1 MKAFLLAI
9 PMALT
14 LVGCSSGQNTAD
26 LKSFVQ
32 ETLNKPRGVID
43 PIPVF
48 QPYEYFSYS
57 ASGLRSPFDL
67 PIVEEVE
74 TLGKQDKN
82 VQPDTNRRKEHL
94 ESYAIGSLSMV
105 GVIQKEDGIMWALVK
120 DGDNSVVP
128 VKSGNYMGQNHGR
141 ITDISEQRMQI
152 IEIVP
157 NGMGGWIERPRTLA
171 IGGLVGE

>member
-1 MKAFLLAI
+1 MKVFLLAI
-9 PMALT
+9 PLLFG
-14 LVGCSSGQNTAD
+14 LVGCSSSQNTAD
-26 LKSFVQ
+26 LKEFVQ
-32 ETLNKPRGVID
+32 ETLNKPRGVIE

-48 QPYEYFSYS
+48 KPYEYSSYS

-67 PIVEEVE
+67 PVVEEVE
-74 TLGKQDKN
+74 VLSQQGDN
-82 VQPDTNRRKEHL
+82 IQPDMERRREHL
-94 ESYAIGSLSMV
+94 ESYAMGALSMV
-105 GVIQKEDGIMWALVK
+105 GIMQKEDGVMWALVK

-171 IGGLVGE
+171 VDGLVGE

>member
-1 MKAFLLAI
+1 MKVFLLAI
-9 PMALT
+9 PLLFG
-14 LVGCSSGQNTAD
+14 LVGCSSSQNTAD
-26 LKSFVQ
+26 LKEFVQ
-32 ETLNKPRGVID
+32 ETLNKPRGVIE

-48 QPYEYFSYS
+48 KPYEYSSYS

-67 PIVEEVE
+67 PVVEEVE
-74 TLGKQDKN
+74 VLSQQGDN
-82 VQPDTNRRKEHL
+82 IQPDMERRREHL
-94 ESYAIGSLSMV
+94 ESYAIGALSMV
-105 GVIQKEDGIMWALVK
+105 GIMQKEDGVMWALVK

-171 IGGLVGE
+171 VDGLVGE